1 MRPIQIT
8 LQAFGS
14 YADLTV
20 IDFTKTTENLFL
32 ISGNTGAGKTT
43 IFDALVFAL
52 YGEAS
57 SCQNHKEGLILQ
69 SQFRPQDGKDLKE
82 TFVSLTFEENRQH
95 YTVRRVPRQERA
107 KKRGK
112 GVTLINASVTLTL
125 PDGSIYPLKETDA
138 KLRELIGLTKEQ
150 FMQIAMIAQ
159 GEFMELLRAKSDDK
173 KKIFRKLFHT
183 ELYDEI
189 VREVDR
195 RRADCNQNI
204 ADMKMQFQT
213 VISRLCLPPD
223 REETG
228 DLQEWKQEIED
239 GLFLHSEE
247 FLSALQAWNLSLEQ
261 EVQTLTQNQAKA
273 QQDRDLCRDAVQA
286 AARLSDLFSHLEENE
301 KERALLKQEE
311 EQRLEAGLPPFE
323 EEERQA
329 NVQWEQEAENY
340 HRLRERVEKALA
352 LFQQK
357 EDAQKKCSLLE
368 QKQKAACLTLS
379 NIQEEKNSLQGR
391 EEKTSSELQLLE
403 RASIDL
409 AEFQKQLQRSREL
422 SLQEQNLQLE
432 KKNLLQA
439 ESALKEAQETYR
451 RITLSYQQARQTS
464 EQLRSLFLDAQAGL
478 LAASLRDGSPCP
490 VCGSKTHPHPFTL
503 SAQTPLPTESE
514 LKSAEKKTEDLRS
527 KQEEASAA
535 AEAAA
540 ATKNE
545 RQKTFFSS
553 VQQLFLKA
561 NTFCRELGV
570 SFVTAPGQA
579 ETVPGIAS
587 GPAQETSG
595 ESTKM
600 TAITSA
606 QMETPDSAQVEI
618 LDLAQMSEMENA
630 IGMLLSASAKT
641 VHERNEQLKERA
653 KRAEELTSLLHL
665 LREEGKQ
672 KDLLLEEARSKAAE
686 AEKALSAANSERL
699 LLHASSDFESR
710 SAAEAYLQ
718 QAGEKEQAAR
728 SRFENAQAGAKR
740 HADALLATKT
750 KKQTLLKEIGDRKR
764 PQTEALQQ
772 ALCAA
777 EEKLTILTERL
788 QKQSHE
794 LQENRYALQELS
806 SSSEARHH
814 IFSEYERLDRLY
826 KQMSG
831 NISGSRMD
839 LETYVQRLYL
849 SKILSSANKRFQE
862 MSGGQYTFRMIRIAS
877 AGEGRNKGLDLMV
890 YSSVTGKE
898 REIRTLSGGESFM
911 AALSLAL
918 GMADQIQ
925 NTSSAVHLDMM
936 FIDEGFGSLD
946 DLARSKSIRV
956 LKEMADSHRLIG
968 IISHV
973 TELKQEIG
981 NQLLI
986 TKDEHG
992 SHVKWR
998 IN

>member
-1 MRPIQIT
+1 MRPLQIT

-69 SQFRPQDGKDLKE
+69 SQFRPLDGKDLKE

-112 GVTLINASVTLTL
+112 GVTVINASVTLTL

-204 ADMKMQFQT
+204 ADMKTQFQT

-247 FLSALQAWNLSLEQ
+247 FLSALQTWNLSLEQ

-311 EQRLEAGLPPFE
+311 EQRLEAGLPTLE

-329 NVQWEQEAENY
+329 KVQWEQEAENY

-357 EDAQKKCSLLE
+357 EDAQKKCFLLE
-368 QKQKAACLTLS
+368 QKQKTACLVLS
-379 NIQEEKNSLQGR
+379 NIQEEKNSLLAR

-503 SAQTPLPTESE
+503 SAQTPPPTEAE
-514 LKSAEKKTEDLRS
+514 LKNAEKKTEDLRS

-535 AEAAA
+535 AEAAT

-561 NTFCRELGV
+561 NTFCRELEV
-570 SFVTAPGQA
+570 SFAA
-579 ETVPGIAS
+579 AS
-587 GPAQETSG
+587 GPAETV
-595 ESTKM
+595 
-600 TAITSA
+600 
-606 QMETPDSAQVEI
+606 QMP
-618 LDLAQMSEMENA
+618 EMENA

-686 AEKALSAANSERL
+686 TEKALSAANSERL

-750 KKQTLLKEIGDRKR
+750 KKQTLLKEIGDKKR

-806 SSSEARHH
+806 SSSEARRH

-862 MSGGQYTFRMIRIAS
+862 MSGGQYAFRMIRIAN

>member
-570 SFVTAPGQA
+570 SFVTAPGP
-579 ETVPGIAS
+579 T
-587 GPAQETSG
+587 
-595 ESTKM
+595 
-600 TAITSA
+600 
-606 QMETPDSAQVEI
+606 
-618 LDLAQMSEMENA
+618 DLAQMSEMENA

-686 AEKALSAANSERL
+686 MEKALSAANSARL

-750 KKQTLLKEIGDRKR
+750 KEQTLLKEIGDRKR

-777 EEKLTILTERL
+777 EEKLTILTECL

-806 SSSEARHH
+806 SSSEARRHT
-814 IFSEYERLDRLY
+814 FSEYERLDRLY

-925 NTSSAVHLDMM
+925 NASSAVHLDMM

>member
-204 ADMKMQFQT
+204 ADMKTQFQT

-311 EQRLEAGLPPFE
+311 EQRLEAGLPTLE

-329 NVQWEQEAENY
+329 KLQWEQEAENY

-561 NTFCRELGV
+561 NTFCRELEV
-570 SFVTAPGQA
+570 SFAA
-579 ETVPGIAS
+579 AS
-587 GPAQETSG
+587 GPAETV
-595 ESTKM
+595 
-600 TAITSA
+600 
-606 QMETPDSAQVEI
+606 QMP
-618 LDLAQMSEMENA
+618 EMENA

-686 AEKALSAANSERL
+686 TEKALSAANSERL

-750 KKQTLLKEIGDRKR
+750 KEQTLLKEIGDKKR

-806 SSSEARHH
+806 SSSEARRHT
-814 IFSEYERLDRLY
+814 FSEYERLDRLY

>member
-1 MRPIQIT
+1 MRPLQIT

-69 SQFRPQDGKDLKE
+69 SQFRPPDGKDLKE

-112 GVTLINASVTLTL
+112 GVTVINASVTLTL

-204 ADMKMQFQT
+204 ADMKTQFQT
-213 VISRLCLPPD
+213 VISRLFLPPD
-223 REETG
+223 REEIG

-273 QQDRDLCRDAVQA
+273 QQERDACRDAVQA

-329 NVQWEQEAENY
+329 NIQWEQEAENY

-379 NIQEEKNSLQGR
+379 NIQEEKNSLLAQ

-403 RASIDL
+403 RASVDL

-422 SLQEQNLQLE
+422 SLQEKNLQLE

-503 SAQTPLPTESE
+503 SAQTPLPTEAE
-514 LKSAEKKTEDLRS
+514 LKSAEKKTEELRS

-535 AEAAA
+535 AEAAT

-570 SFVTAPGQA
+570 SLAAASGQA
-579 ETVPGIAS
+579 
-587 GPAQETSG
+587 
-595 ESTKM
+595 
-600 TAITSA
+600 
-606 QMETPDSAQVEI
+606 
-618 LDLAQMSEMENA
+618 DLAQMSEMENA
-630 IGMLLSASAKT
+630 IGMLLSASTKT

-672 KDLLLEEARSKAAE
+672 KDLLLEEARSQAAE

-777 EEKLTILTERL
+777 EEKLTILTECL

-806 SSSEARHH
+806 SSSEARRH

-862 MSGGQYTFRMIRIAS
+862 MSGGQYAFRMIRIAS

>member
-1 MRPIQIT
+1 MRPLQIT

-213 VISRLCLPPD
+213 VISRLFLPPD
-223 REETG
+223 REEIG

-311 EQRLEAGLPPFE
+311 EQRLEAGLPTLE

-329 NVQWEQEAENY
+329 KVQWEQEAENY

-357 EDAQKKCSLLE
+357 EDAQKKCFLLE
-368 QKQKAACLTLS
+368 QKQKAACLALS

-503 SAQTPLPTESE
+503 SAQTPLPKEAE
-514 LKSAEKKTEDLRS
+514 LKSAEKKTEDLRR

-553 VQQLFLKA
+553 IQQLFLKA

-570 SFVTAPGQA
+570 SFVAAPGQA
-579 ETVPGIAS
+579 ETA
-587 GPAQETSG
+587 
-595 ESTKM
+595 
-600 TAITSA
+600 
-606 QMETPDSAQVEI
+606 
-618 LDLAQMSEMENA
+618 EMENA
-630 IGMLLSASAKT
+630 IGMLLSASTKT

-686 AEKALSAANSERL
+686 TEKALSAANSERL
-699 LLHASSDFESR
+699 LLHASSDFKSR

-740 HADALLATKT
+740 HADALLATRT
-750 KKQTLLKEIGDRKR
+750 KKQTLLKEIGERKK

-777 EEKLTILTERL
+777 EEKLTILTECL

-806 SSSEARHH
+806 SSSEARRH
-814 IFSEYERLDRLY
+814 IFSEYERLDQLY

>member
-1 MRPIQIT
+1 MRPLQIT

-69 SQFRPQDGKDLKE
+69 SQFRPPDGKDLKE

-204 ADMKMQFQT
+204 ADMKTQFQT

-311 EQRLEAGLPPFE
+311 EQRLEAGLPTLE

-329 NVQWEQEAENY
+329 KVQWEQEAENY

-570 SFVTAPGQA
+570 SFAAASGQA
-579 ETVPGIAS
+579 ETV
-587 GPAQETSG
+587 
-595 ESTKM
+595 
-600 TAITSA
+600 
-606 QMETPDSAQVEI
+606 
-618 LDLAQMSEMENA
+618 QMSEMENA
-630 IGMLLSASAKT
+630 IGMLLSASTKT

-750 KKQTLLKEIGDRKR
+750 KEQTLLKEIGDRKR

-777 EEKLTILTERL
+777 EEKLTILTEYL

-806 SSSEARHH
+806 SGSEARRH

>member
-1 MRPIQIT
+1 MRPLQIT

-69 SQFRPQDGKDLKE
+69 SQFRPLDGKDLKE

-204 ADMKMQFQT
+204 ADMKTQFQT

-311 EQRLEAGLPPFE
+311 EQRLEAGLPTLE

-329 NVQWEQEAENY
+329 KLQWEQEAENY

-503 SAQTPLPTESE
+503 SAQTPPPTEAE
-514 LKSAEKKTEDLRS
+514 LKNAEKKTEDLRS

-535 AEAAA
+535 AEAAT

-561 NTFCRELGV
+561 NTFCRELEV
-570 SFVTAPGQA
+570 SFAA
-579 ETVPGIAS
+579 AS
-587 GPAQETSG
+587 GPAETV
-595 ESTKM
+595 
-600 TAITSA
+600 
-606 QMETPDSAQVEI
+606 QMP
-618 LDLAQMSEMENA
+618 EMENA

-686 AEKALSAANSERL
+686 TEKALSAANSERL

-750 KKQTLLKEIGDRKR
+750 KKQTLLKEIGDKKR

-806 SSSEARHH
+806 SSSEARRH

-862 MSGGQYTFRMIRIAS
+862 MSGGQYAFRMIRIAN

>member
-1 MRPIQIT
+1 MRPLQIT

-69 SQFRPQDGKDLKE
+69 SQFRPLDGKDLKE

-561 NTFCRELGV
+561 NTFCRELEV
-570 SFVTAPGQA
+570 SFAA
-579 ETVPGIAS
+579 AS
-587 GPAQETSG
+587 GPAETV
-595 ESTKM
+595 
-600 TAITSA
+600 
-606 QMETPDSAQVEI
+606 QMP
-618 LDLAQMSEMENA
+618 EMENA

-806 SSSEARHH
+806 SSSEARRH

-862 MSGGQYTFRMIRIAS
+862 MSGGQYACRMIRIAN

-986 TKDEHG
+986 TMDEHG

>member
-379 NIQEEKNSLQGR
+379 SIQEEKNSLQGR

-503 SAQTPLPTESE
+503 SAQTPLPTEAE

-570 SFVTAPGQA
+570 SFVTAPGP
-579 ETVPGIAS
+579 T
-587 GPAQETSG
+587 
-595 ESTKM
+595 
-600 TAITSA
+600 
-606 QMETPDSAQVEI
+606 
-618 LDLAQMSEMENA
+618 DLAQMSEMENA

-686 AEKALSAANSERL
+686 MEKALSAANSERL

-750 KKQTLLKEIGDRKR
+750 KEQTLLKEIGDRKR

-777 EEKLTILTERL
+777 EEKLTILTECL

-806 SSSEARHH
+806 SSSEARRHT
-814 IFSEYERLDRLY
+814 FSEYERLDRLY

>member
-1 MRPIQIT
+1 MRPLQIT

-69 SQFRPQDGKDLKE
+69 SQFRPLDGKDLKE

-204 ADMKMQFQT
+204 ADMKTQFQT

-301 KERALLKQEE
+301 KERALLQQEE
-311 EQRLEAGLPPFE
+311 EQRLEAGLPTLE

-329 NVQWEQEAENY
+329 KVQWEQEAENY
-340 HRLRERVEKALA
+340 HRLRERVAKALA

-514 LKSAEKKTEDLRS
+514 LKNAEKKTEDLRS

-570 SFVTAPGQA
+570 SFVAAPGQA
-579 ETVPGIAS
+579 
-587 GPAQETSG
+587 
-595 ESTKM
+595 
-600 TAITSA
+600 
-606 QMETPDSAQVEI
+606 
-618 LDLAQMSEMENA
+618 DLAQMSEMENA

-750 KKQTLLKEIGDRKR
+750 KKQTLLKEIGERKK

-777 EEKLTILTERL
+777 EEKLTILTECL

-806 SSSEARHH
+806 SSSEARRH

-862 MSGGQYTFRMIRIAS
+862 MSGGQYTFRMIRIAN

>member
-1 MRPIQIT
+1 MRPLQIT

-69 SQFRPQDGKDLKE
+69 SQFRPLDGKDLKE

-204 ADMKMQFQT
+204 ADMKTQFQT

-223 REETG
+223 REEIG

-273 QQDRDLCRDAVQA
+273 QQDRDSCRDAVQA

-311 EQRLEAGLPPFE
+311 EQRLEAGLPTLE

-329 NVQWEQEAENY
+329 KLQWEQEAENY

-379 NIQEEKNSLQGR
+379 NIQEEKNSLLAQ

-561 NTFCRELGV
+561 NTFCRELEV
-570 SFVTAPGQA
+570 SFAA
-579 ETVPGIAS
+579 AS
-587 GPAQETSG
+587 GPAETV
-595 ESTKM
+595 
-600 TAITSA
+600 
-606 QMETPDSAQVEI
+606 QMP
-618 LDLAQMSEMENA
+618 EMENA

-672 KDLLLEEARSKAAE
+672 KDLLLEEARTKAAE
-686 AEKALSAANSERL
+686 TEKALSAANSERL

-750 KKQTLLKEIGDRKR
+750 KKQTLLKEIGDKKR

-806 SSSEARHH
+806 SSSEARRH

-862 MSGGQYTFRMIRIAS
+862 MSGGQYAFRMIRIAN

>member
-1 MRPIQIT
+1 MRPLQIT

-69 SQFRPQDGKDLKE
+69 SQFRPPDGKDLKE

-112 GVTLINASVTLTL
+112 GVTVINASVTLTL

-261 EVQTLTQNQAKA
+261 EVQTLTQNQAKT

-570 SFVTAPGQA
+570 SFVTAPGP
-579 ETVPGIAS
+579 T
-587 GPAQETSG
+587 
-595 ESTKM
+595 
-600 TAITSA
+600 
-606 QMETPDSAQVEI
+606 
-618 LDLAQMSEMENA
+618 DLAQMSEMENA

-686 AEKALSAANSERL
+686 MEKALSAANSERL

-750 KKQTLLKEIGDRKR
+750 KEQTLLKEIGDRKR

-777 EEKLTILTERL
+777 EEKLTILTECL

-806 SSSEARHH
+806 SSSEARRHT
-814 IFSEYERLDRLY
+814 FSEYERLDRLY

-925 NTSSAVHLDMM
+925 NASSAVHLDMM

>member
-1 MRPIQIT
+1 MRPLQIT

-69 SQFRPQDGKDLKE
+69 SQFRPPDGKDLKE

-213 VISRLCLPPD
+213 VISRLCLPHD

-247 FLSALQAWNLSLEQ
+247 FLSALQTWNLSLEQ
-261 EVQTLTQNQAKA
+261 EVQTLTQNQAKV

-323 EEERQA
+323 EEEKQA
-329 NVQWEQEAENY
+329 KVQWEQEAENY

-368 QKQKAACLTLS
+368 QKQKAACLSLS

-570 SFVTAPGQA
+570 SFVTAPGP
-579 ETVPGIAS
+579 T
-587 GPAQETSG
+587 
-595 ESTKM
+595 
-600 TAITSA
+600 
-606 QMETPDSAQVEI
+606 
-618 LDLAQMSEMENA
+618 DLAQMSEMENA

-686 AEKALSAANSERL
+686 TEKALSAANSERL

-750 KKQTLLKEIGDRKR
+750 KEQTLLKEIGDRKR

-806 SSSEARHH
+806 SSSEARRH

>member
-1 MRPIQIT
+1 MRPLQIT

-213 VISRLCLPPD
+213 VISRLCLPHD

-247 FLSALQAWNLSLEQ
+247 FLSALQTWNLSLEQ
-261 EVQTLTQNQAKA
+261 EVQTLTQNQAKV

-311 EQRLEAGLPPFE
+311 EQRLEAGLPTLE

-570 SFVTAPGQA
+570 SFVTAPGP
-579 ETVPGIAS
+579 T
-587 GPAQETSG
+587 
-595 ESTKM
+595 
-600 TAITSA
+600 
-606 QMETPDSAQVEI
+606 
-618 LDLAQMSEMENA
+618 DLAQMSEMENA

-686 AEKALSAANSERL
+686 MEKALSAANSERL

-750 KKQTLLKEIGDRKR
+750 KEQTLLKEIGDRKR

-806 SSSEARHH
+806 SSSEARRH

>member
-1 MRPIQIT
+1 MRPLQIT

-52 YGEAS
+52 YGETS

-204 ADMKMQFQT
+204 SDMKTQFQT

-329 NVQWEQEAENY
+329 NIQWEQEAENY

-379 NIQEEKNSLQGR
+379 NIQEGKNSLQGR

-432 KKNLLQA
+432 KKNLLRA

-535 AEAAA
+535 AEAAT

-570 SFVTAPGQA
+570 SFEAAPGQA
-579 ETVPGIAS
+579 ETV
-587 GPAQETSG
+587 
-595 ESTKM
+595 
-600 TAITSA
+600 
-606 QMETPDSAQVEI
+606 
-618 LDLAQMSEMENA
+618 QMSEMENA

-672 KDLLLEEARSKAAE
+672 KDLLLEEARTKAAE
-686 AEKALSAANSERL
+686 TEKALSAANSERL

-740 HADALLATKT
+740 HANALLATKT
-750 KKQTLLKEIGDRKR
+750 KKQTLLKEIGKRKK

-777 EEKLTILTERL
+777 EEKLTILTECL

-806 SSSEARHH
+806 SGSEARRHT
-814 IFSEYERLDRLY
+814 FSEYERLDRLY

-862 MSGGQYTFRMIRIAS
+862 MSGGQYAFRMIRIAS

-956 LKEMADSHRLIG
+956 LKEMADSPRLIG

>member
-1 MRPIQIT
+1 MRPLQIT

-69 SQFRPQDGKDLKE
+69 SQFRPPDGKDLKE

-112 GVTLINASVTLTL
+112 GVTVINASVTLTL

-204 ADMKMQFQT
+204 ADMKTQFQT

-273 QQDRDLCRDAVQA
+273 QQDRDSCRDAVQA

-311 EQRLEAGLPPFE
+311 EQRLEAGLPTLE

-329 NVQWEQEAENY
+329 KVQWEQEAENY

-368 QKQKAACLTLS
+368 QKKKAACLTLS
-379 NIQEEKNSLQGR
+379 NIQEEKNSLQAR

-439 ESALKEAQETYR
+439 ESARKEAQETYR

-503 SAQTPLPTESE
+503 SAQTPLPTEAE

-535 AEAAA
+535 AEAAT

-570 SFVTAPGQA
+570 SFEAAPGQA
-579 ETVPGIAS
+579 ETV
-587 GPAQETSG
+587 
-595 ESTKM
+595 
-600 TAITSA
+600 
-606 QMETPDSAQVEI
+606 
-618 LDLAQMSEMENA
+618 QMSEMENA

-672 KDLLLEEARSKAAE
+672 KDLLLEEARTKAAE
-686 AEKALSAANSERL
+686 TEKALSAANSERL

-740 HADALLATKT
+740 HANALLATKT
-750 KKQTLLKEIGDRKR
+750 KKQTLLKEIGKRKK

-777 EEKLTILTERL
+777 EEKLTILTECL

-806 SSSEARHH
+806 SGSEARRHT
-814 IFSEYERLDRLY
+814 FSEYERLDRLY

-862 MSGGQYTFRMIRIAS
+862 MSGGQYAFRMIRIAS

>member
-1 MRPIQIT
+1 MRPLQIT

-69 SQFRPQDGKDLKE
+69 SQFRPLDGKDLKE

-204 ADMKMQFQT
+204 ADMKTQFQT

-273 QQDRDLCRDAVQA
+273 QQDRDSCRDAVQA

-311 EQRLEAGLPPFE
+311 EQRLEAGLPTLE

-329 NVQWEQEAENY
+329 KVQWEQEAENY

-368 QKQKAACLTLS
+368 QKQKAACLNLS

-439 ESALKEAQETYR
+439 ESALKEAQETYL

-561 NTFCRELGV
+561 DEFCRELGV
-570 SFVTAPGQA
+570 SFEATLVQA
-579 ETVPGIAS
+579 ET
-587 GPAQETSG
+587 
-595 ESTKM
+595 
-600 TAITSA
+600 
-606 QMETPDSAQVEI
+606 
-618 LDLAQMSEMENA
+618 AQMSEMENA

-672 KDLLLEEARSKAAE
+672 KGLLLEEARSKAAE
-686 AEKALSAANSERL
+686 TEKALSAANSERL

-710 SAAEAYLQ
+710 PAAEAYLQ

-750 KKQTLLKEIGDRKR
+750 KKQTLLQEIGDRKK

-777 EEKLTILTERL
+777 EEKLTILTECL

-806 SSSEARHH
+806 SSSEARRHT
-814 IFSEYERLDRLY
+814 FSEYERLDRLY

-925 NTSSAVHLDMM
+925 NASSAVHLDMM

-986 TKDEHG
+986 AKDEHG

>member
-69 SQFRPQDGKDLKE
+69 SQFRPPDGKDLKE

-112 GVTLINASVTLTL
+112 GVTVINASVTLTL
-125 PDGSIYPLKETDA
+125 PDGSVYPLKETDA

-204 ADMKMQFQT
+204 ADMKTQFQT

-273 QQDRDLCRDAVQA
+273 QQDRDSCRDAVQA

-311 EQRLEAGLPPFE
+311 EQRLEAGLPTLE

-329 NVQWEQEAENY
+329 KVQWEQEAENY

-368 QKQKAACLTLS
+368 QKQKAACLNLS

-439 ESALKEAQETYR
+439 ESALKEAQETYL

-561 NTFCRELGV
+561 DEFCRELGV
-570 SFVTAPGQA
+570 SFEATLVQA
-579 ETVPGIAS
+579 ET
-587 GPAQETSG
+587 
-595 ESTKM
+595 
-600 TAITSA
+600 
-606 QMETPDSAQVEI
+606 
-618 LDLAQMSEMENA
+618 AQMSEMENA

-672 KDLLLEEARSKAAE
+672 KGLLLEEARSKAAE
-686 AEKALSAANSERL
+686 TEKALSAANSERL

-710 SAAEAYLQ
+710 PAAEAYLQ

-750 KKQTLLKEIGDRKR
+750 KKQTLLQEIGDRKK

-777 EEKLTILTERL
+777 EEKLTILTECL
-788 QKQSHE
+788 QKQSQE

-806 SSSEARHH
+806 SGSEARRH

-862 MSGGQYTFRMIRIAS
+862 MSGGQYAFRMIRIAS

-925 NTSSAVHLDMM
+925 NASSAVHLDMM

>member
-204 ADMKMQFQT
+204 ADMKTQFQT

-311 EQRLEAGLPPFE
+311 EQRLEAGLPTLE

-329 NVQWEQEAENY
+329 KLQWEQEAENY

-561 NTFCRELGV
+561 NTFCRELEV
-570 SFVTAPGQA
+570 SFAA
-579 ETVPGIAS
+579 AS
-587 GPAQETSG
+587 GPAETV
-595 ESTKM
+595 
-600 TAITSA
+600 
-606 QMETPDSAQVEI
+606 QMP
-618 LDLAQMSEMENA
+618 EMENA

-686 AEKALSAANSERL
+686 TEKALSAANSERL

-750 KKQTLLKEIGDRKR
+750 KKQTLLKEIGDKKR

-806 SSSEARHH
+806 SSSEARRH

-862 MSGGQYTFRMIRIAS
+862 MSGGQYAFRMIRIAN

>member
-503 SAQTPLPTESE
+503 SAQTPLPKEEE
-514 LKSAEKKTEDLRS
+514 LKSVEKKTEDLRR

-535 AEAAA
+535 AEAAT

-570 SFVTAPGQA
+570 SFVAAPSQA

-595 ESTKM
+595 EPAKM

-606 QMETPDSAQVEI
+606 QMEI

-630 IGMLLSASAKT
+630 IGMLLSASTKT

-686 AEKALSAANSERL
+686 TEKALSAANSERL

-750 KKQTLLKEIGDRKR
+750 KEQTLLKEIGDRKR

-777 EEKLTILTERL
+777 EEKLTILTECL

-806 SSSEARHH
+806 SSSEARRH

-862 MSGGQYTFRMIRIAS
+862 MSGGQYAFRMIRIAS

-946 DLARSKSIRV
+946 DLARSKSICV

>member
-1 MRPIQIT
+1 MRPLQIT

-57 SCQNHKEGLILQ
+57 SCQNHKEGVILQ
-69 SQFRPQDGKDLKE
+69 SQYQPLDGSVRGE
-82 TFVSLTFEENRQH
+82 TFVSFTFEESGQH

-112 GVTLINASVTLTL
+112 GVTVINASVTLTL
-125 PDGSIYPLKETDA
+125 PDGSIYPVRETDA

-189 VREVDR
+189 VHEVDR
-195 RRADCNQNI
+195 RRADCSQNI
-204 ADMKMQFQT
+204 ADMKTHCQT
-213 VISRLCLPPD
+213 VISRLSLPPD
-223 REETG
+223 REEVQ
-228 DLQEWKQEIED
+228 DLQEWKQQIEG
-239 GLFLHSEE
+239 GLLLHLEE
-247 FLSALQAWNLSLEQ
+247 FLPALRKWNLSLEQ
-261 EVQTLTQNQAKA
+261 EVQTLARDKATA
-273 QQDRDLCRDAVQA
+273 QQDRDSCRDAVNA
-286 AARLSDLFSHLEENE
+286 AAQLSALFSHLEANE

-311 EQRLEAGLPPFE
+311 EQRVTAGLPTFA
-323 EEERQA
+323 EEERLA
-329 NVQWEQEAENY
+329 SSRLEKEVENY

-357 EDAQKKCSLLE
+357 EEAQKKCALLE
-368 QKQKAACLTLS
+368 QQQKAACLALRRMQEERQS
-379 NIQEEKNSLQGR
+379 LQEQEEKTAG
-391 EEKTSSELQLLE
+391 ELLLLE
-403 RASIDL
+403 HAQVEY

-422 SLQEQNLQLE
+422 STQEQELQQE
-432 KKNLLQA
+432 KDSLLRA
-439 ESALKEAQETYR
+439 EAAVKEAQETYR
-451 RITLSYQQARQTS
+451 RITLSYQKAREAS
-464 EQLRSLFLDAQAGL
+464 EQIRTLFLDAQAGL

-503 SAQTPLPTESE
+503 SAQIHLPTEVE
-514 LKSAEKKTEDLRS
+514 LKKAEKQTEELR
-527 KQEEASAA
+527 KRQEDASAA

-545 RQKTFFSS
+545 RKKAFFSS
-553 VQQLFLKA
+553 TERLYLKA
-561 NTFCRELGV
+561 EAFYRELQTV
-570 SFVTAPGQA
+570 SPPAPDLEKATALETTETPAPGRAGVFTQ
-579 ETVPGIAS
+579 IAADERDE
-587 GPAQETSG
+587 G
-595 ESTKM
+595 
-600 TAITSA
+600 
-606 QMETPDSAQVEI
+606 D
-618 LDLAQMSEMENA
+618 ENA
-630 IGMLLSASAKT
+630 RLETRISSLLSASRQAVT
-641 VHERNEQLKERA
+641 ERVTRLKERA
-653 KRAEELTSLLHL
+653 RRAEALASSLKL

-672 KDLLLEEARSKAAE
+672 KDLLLEKAKEEVAK
-686 AEKALSAANSERL
+686 AEKALSAAISERAL
-699 LLHASSDFESR
+699 LSSSADYESK
-710 SAAEAYLQ
+710 SAAEADLR

-728 SRFENAQAGAKR
+728 SHFESAQTRAKR
-740 HADALLATKT
+740 HTDALLTT
-750 KKQTLLKEIGDRKR
+750 ETRRQTLRKEIGDRKK

-772 ALCAA
+772 ALGAA
-777 EEKLTILTERL
+777 EEKLTLLTEYL

-806 SSSEARHH
+806 ARSEERRSILA
-814 IFSEYERLDRLY
+814 EYERLDLLY

-862 MSGGQYTFRMIRIAS
+862 MSGGQYVFRMIRIAS
-877 AGEGRNKGLDLMV
+877 AGEGRNRGLDLMV

-918 GMADQIQ
+918 GMADQIERA
-925 NTSSAVHLDMM
+925 SSAVHLDMM

-986 TKDEHG
+986 TKDAHG

>member
-1 MRPIQIT
+1 MRPLQIT

-69 SQFRPQDGKDLKE
+69 SQFRPPDGKDLKE

-204 ADMKMQFQT
+204 ADMKTQFQT

-311 EQRLEAGLPPFE
+311 EQRLEAGLPTLE

-329 NVQWEQEAENY
+329 KVQWEQEAENY

-432 KKNLLQA
+432 KRNLLQA

-570 SFVTAPGQA
+570 SFVTAPGP
-579 ETVPGIAS
+579 T
-587 GPAQETSG
+587 
-595 ESTKM
+595 
-600 TAITSA
+600 
-606 QMETPDSAQVEI
+606 
-618 LDLAQMSEMENA
+618 DLAQMSEMENA
-630 IGMLLSASAKT
+630 IGMLLSASTKT

-686 AEKALSAANSERL
+686 TEKALSAANSERL

-750 KKQTLLKEIGDRKR
+750 KEQTLLKEIGDRKR

-777 EEKLTILTERL
+777 EEKLTILTECL

-806 SSSEARHH
+806 SGSEARRHT
-814 IFSEYERLDRLY
+814 FSEYERLDRLY

-925 NTSSAVHLDMM
+925 NASSAVHLDMM

>member
-1 MRPIQIT
+1 MRPLQIT

-69 SQFRPQDGKDLKE
+69 SQFRPPDGKDLKE

-204 ADMKMQFQT
+204 ADMKTQFQT

-311 EQRLEAGLPPFE
+311 EQRLEAGLPTLE

-329 NVQWEQEAENY
+329 KVQWEQEAENY

-570 SFVTAPGQA
+570 SFAA
-579 ETVPGIAS
+579 AS
-587 GPAQETSG
+587 GPAETV
-595 ESTKM
+595 
-600 TAITSA
+600 
-606 QMETPDSAQVEI
+606 QMP
-618 LDLAQMSEMENA
+618 EMENA

-686 AEKALSAANSERL
+686 TEKALSAANSERL

-750 KKQTLLKEIGDRKR
+750 KKQTLLKEIGDKKR

-777 EEKLTILTERL
+777 EEKLTILTECL

-806 SSSEARHH
+806 SSSEARRHT
-814 IFSEYERLDRLY
+814 FSEYERLDRLY

-862 MSGGQYTFRMIRIAS
+862 MSGGQYAFRMVRIAS

>member
-1 MRPIQIT
+1 MRPLQIT

-32 ISGNTGAGKTT
+32 IAGNTGAGKTT

-69 SQFRPQDGKDLKE
+69 SQFRPPDGKDLKE

-112 GVTLINASVTLTL
+112 GVTVINASVTLTL

-204 ADMKMQFQT
+204 ADMKTQFQT

-223 REETG
+223 REEIG

-247 FLSALQAWNLSLEQ
+247 FLSALQTWNLSLEQ

-311 EQRLEAGLPPFE
+311 EQRLEAGLPTLE

-329 NVQWEQEAENY
+329 KVQWEQEAENY

-503 SAQTPLPTESE
+503 SAQTPLPTEAE
-514 LKSAEKKTEDLRS
+514 LKSAEEKTEDLRS

-535 AEAAA
+535 AEAAT

-570 SFVTAPGQA
+570 SFVAASGQA

-595 ESTKM
+595 EPAKM

-606 QMETPDSAQVEI
+606 QMEIPDSAQVEI

-750 KKQTLLKEIGDRKR
+750 KEQTLLKEIGDRKR

-777 EEKLTILTERL
+777 EEKLTILTECL

-806 SSSEARHH
+806 SGSEARRH

>member
-1 MRPIQIT
+1 MRPLQIT

-69 SQFRPQDGKDLKE
+69 SQFRPLDGKDLKE

-204 ADMKMQFQT
+204 ADMKTQFQT

-228 DLQEWKQEIED
+228 DLQELKQEIED

-311 EQRLEAGLPPFE
+311 EQRLEAGLPTLE

-329 NVQWEQEAENY
+329 KLQWEQEAENY

-368 QKQKAACLTLS
+368 QKQKAACLSLS

-503 SAQTPLPTESE
+503 SAQTPLPKEAE

-561 NTFCRELGV
+561 NTFCRELEV
-570 SFVTAPGQA
+570 SFAA
-579 ETVPGIAS
+579 AS
-587 GPAQETSG
+587 GPAETV
-595 ESTKM
+595 
-600 TAITSA
+600 
-606 QMETPDSAQVEI
+606 QMP
-618 LDLAQMSEMENA
+618 EMENA
-630 IGMLLSASAKT
+630 IGMLLSASTKT

-750 KKQTLLKEIGDRKR
+750 KKQTLLKEIGDKKR

-806 SSSEARHH
+806 SGSEARRHT
-814 IFSEYERLDRLY
+814 FSEYERLDRLY

-862 MSGGQYTFRMIRIAS
+862 MSGGQYAFRMIRIAN

>member
-357 EDAQKKCSLLE
+357 EDAQKKCFLLE
-368 QKQKAACLTLS
+368 QKQKTACLVLS

-570 SFVTAPGQA
+570 SFVTAPDP
-579 ETVPGIAS
+579 T
-587 GPAQETSG
+587 
-595 ESTKM
+595 
-600 TAITSA
+600 
-606 QMETPDSAQVEI
+606 
-618 LDLAQMSEMENA
+618 DLAQMSEMENA

-686 AEKALSAANSERL
+686 TEKALSAANSERL

-740 HADALLATKT
+740 HADALLATKA

-777 EEKLTILTERL
+777 EEKLTILTECL

-806 SSSEARHH
+806 SSSEARRH

>member
-1 MRPIQIT
+1 MRPLQIT

-69 SQFRPQDGKDLKE
+69 SQFRPLDGKDLKE

-273 QQDRDLCRDAVQA
+273 QQERDACRDAVQA

-329 NVQWEQEAENY
+329 NIQWEQEAENY

-379 NIQEEKNSLQGR
+379 NIQEEKNSLLAQ

-403 RASIDL
+403 RASVDL

-422 SLQEQNLQLE
+422 SLQEKNLQLE

-503 SAQTPLPTESE
+503 SAQTPLPTEAE
-514 LKSAEKKTEDLRS
+514 LKSAEKKTEELRS

-535 AEAAA
+535 AEAAT

-545 RQKTFFSS
+545 RQKAFFSS

-561 NTFCRELGV
+561 NTFCRELEV
-570 SFVTAPGQA
+570 SFAA
-579 ETVPGIAS
+579 AS
-587 GPAQETSG
+587 GPAETV
-595 ESTKM
+595 
-600 TAITSA
+600 
-606 QMETPDSAQVEI
+606 QMP
-618 LDLAQMSEMENA
+618 EMENA

-686 AEKALSAANSERL
+686 TEKALSAANSERL

-750 KKQTLLKEIGDRKR
+750 KKQTLLKEIGDKKR

-806 SSSEARHH
+806 SSSEARRH

-862 MSGGQYTFRMIRIAS
+862 MSGGQYAFRMIRIAN

>member
-570 SFVTAPGQA
+570 SFVTAPGP
-579 ETVPGIAS
+579 T
-587 GPAQETSG
+587 
-595 ESTKM
+595 
-600 TAITSA
+600 
-606 QMETPDSAQVEI
+606 
-618 LDLAQMSEMENA
+618 DLAQMSEMENA

-686 AEKALSAANSERL
+686 MEKALSAANSERL

-750 KKQTLLKEIGDRKR
+750 KKQTLLKEIGDKKR

-777 EEKLTILTERL
+777 EEKLTILTECL

-806 SSSEARHH
+806 SSSEARRHT
-814 IFSEYERLDRLY
+814 FSEYERLDRLY

>member
-69 SQFRPQDGKDLKE
+69 SQFRPLDGKDLKE

-204 ADMKMQFQT
+204 ADMKTQFQT

-247 FLSALQAWNLSLEQ
+247 FLSALQTWNLSLEQ

-273 QQDRDLCRDAVQA
+273 QQDRDSCRDAVQA

-301 KERALLKQEE
+301 KERVLLKQEE
-311 EQRLEAGLPPFE
+311 KQRLEAGLPTLE

-329 NVQWEQEAENY
+329 KVQWEQEAENY

-379 NIQEEKNSLQGR
+379 NIQEEKNSLQAR

-409 AEFQKQLQRSREL
+409 AEFQKQLQRFREL
-422 SLQEQNLQLE
+422 SLQERNLQLE
-432 KKNLLQA
+432 KRNLLQA

-570 SFVTAPGQA
+570 SFVAAPGP
-579 ETVPGIAS
+579 T
-587 GPAQETSG
+587 
-595 ESTKM
+595 
-600 TAITSA
+600 
-606 QMETPDSAQVEI
+606 
-618 LDLAQMSEMENA
+618 DLAQMPEMENA

-665 LREEGKQ
+665 LREERKQ

-686 AEKALSAANSERL
+686 TEKALSAANSERL

-750 KKQTLLKEIGDRKR
+750 KEQTLLKEIGDRKR

-777 EEKLTILTERL
+777 EEKLTILTECL

-806 SSSEARHH
+806 SSSEARRHT
-814 IFSEYERLDRLY
+814 FSEYERLDRLY

-925 NTSSAVHLDMM
+925 NASSAVHLDMM

>member
-1 MRPIQIT
+1 MRPLQIT

-69 SQFRPQDGKDLKE
+69 SQFRPLDGKDLKE

-204 ADMKMQFQT
+204 ADMKTQFQT

-223 REETG
+223 REEIG

-247 FLSALQAWNLSLEQ
+247 FLSALQTWNLSLEQ

-311 EQRLEAGLPPFE
+311 EQRLEAGLPTLE

-329 NVQWEQEAENY
+329 NIQWEQEAENY

-357 EDAQKKCSLLE
+357 EDAQKKCFLLE
-368 QKQKAACLTLS
+368 QKQKAACLALS

-432 KKNLLQA
+432 KRNLLQA

-503 SAQTPLPTESE
+503 SAQTPLPKEAE
-514 LKSAEKKTEDLRS
+514 LKSAEKKTEDLRR

-553 VQQLFLKA
+553 IQQLFLKA

-570 SFVTAPGQA
+570 SFVAAPGQA
-579 ETVPGIAS
+579 ETA
-587 GPAQETSG
+587 
-595 ESTKM
+595 
-600 TAITSA
+600 
-606 QMETPDSAQVEI
+606 
-618 LDLAQMSEMENA
+618 EMENA
-630 IGMLLSASAKT
+630 IGMLLSASTKT

-686 AEKALSAANSERL
+686 TEKALSAANSERL
-699 LLHASSDFESR
+699 LLHASSDFKSR

-777 EEKLTILTERL
+777 EEKLTILTECL
-788 QKQSHE
+788 QKQSQE

-806 SSSEARHH
+806 SSSEARRH

-862 MSGGQYTFRMIRIAS
+862 MSGGQYAFRMIRIAS

>member
-1 MRPIQIT
+1 MRPLQIT

-69 SQFRPQDGKDLKE
+69 SQFRPPDGKDLKE

-112 GVTLINASVTLTL
+112 GVTVINASVTLTL

-247 FLSALQAWNLSLEQ
+247 FLSALQTWNLSLEQ

-273 QQDRDLCRDAVQA
+273 QQDRDSCRDAVQA

-301 KERALLKQEE
+301 KERVLLKQEE
-311 EQRLEAGLPPFE
+311 KQRLEAGLPTLE

-329 NVQWEQEAENY
+329 KVQWEQEAENY

-368 QKQKAACLTLS
+368 QRQKAACLTLS
-379 NIQEEKNSLQGR
+379 NIQEEKNSLLAQ

-403 RASIDL
+403 RASVDL

-422 SLQEQNLQLE
+422 SLQEKNLQLE

-503 SAQTPLPTESE
+503 SAQTPLPTEAE
-514 LKSAEKKTEDLRS
+514 LKSAEKKTEELRGN
-527 KQEEASAA
+527 QEEASAA
-535 AEAAA
+535 AEAAT

-570 SFVTAPGQA
+570 SLAAASGQA
-579 ETVPGIAS
+579 
-587 GPAQETSG
+587 
-595 ESTKM
+595 
-600 TAITSA
+600 
-606 QMETPDSAQVEI
+606 
-618 LDLAQMSEMENA
+618 DLAQMSEMENA
-630 IGMLLSASAKT
+630 IGMLLSASTKT

-672 KDLLLEEARSKAAE
+672 KDLLLEEARSQAAE

-777 EEKLTILTERL
+777 EEKLTILTECL

-806 SSSEARHH
+806 SSSEARRH

-862 MSGGQYTFRMIRIAS
+862 MSGGQYAFRMIRIAN

>member
-1 MRPIQIT
+1 MRPLQIT

-69 SQFRPQDGKDLKE
+69 SQFRPLDGKDLKE

-204 ADMKMQFQT
+204 ADMKTQFQT

-273 QQDRDLCRDAVQA
+273 QQERDACRDAVQA

-311 EQRLEAGLPPFE
+311 EQRLEAGLPTLE

-329 NVQWEQEAENY
+329 NIQWEQEAENY

-368 QKQKAACLTLS
+368 QKKKAACLTLS
-379 NIQEEKNSLQGR
+379 NIQEEKKSLQGR

-570 SFVTAPGQA
+570 SFVAAPG
-579 ETVPGIAS
+579 
-587 GPAQETSG
+587 PA
-595 ESTKM
+595 
-600 TAITSA
+600 
-606 QMETPDSAQVEI
+606 
-618 LDLAQMSEMENA
+618 DLAQMSEMENA

-641 VHERNEQLKERA
+641 VRERNEQLKERA

-686 AEKALSAANSERL
+686 MEKALSAANSERL

-750 KKQTLLKEIGDRKR
+750 KEQTLLKEIGDRKR

-772 ALCAA
+772 ALCAV
-777 EEKLTILTERL
+777 EEKLTILTEYL

-806 SSSEARHH
+806 SGSEARRH

>member
-1 MRPIQIT
+1 MRPLQIT

-69 SQFRPQDGKDLKE
+69 SQFRPLDGKDLKE

-204 ADMKMQFQT
+204 ADMKTQFQT

-311 EQRLEAGLPPFE
+311 EQRLEAGLPTLE

-329 NVQWEQEAENY
+329 KLQWEQEAENY

-561 NTFCRELGV
+561 NTFCRELEV
-570 SFVTAPGQA
+570 SFAA
-579 ETVPGIAS
+579 AS
-587 GPAQETSG
+587 GPAETV
-595 ESTKM
+595 
-600 TAITSA
+600 
-606 QMETPDSAQVEI
+606 QMP
-618 LDLAQMSEMENA
+618 EMENA

-686 AEKALSAANSERL
+686 TEKALSAANSERL

-750 KKQTLLKEIGDRKR
+750 KKQTLLKEIGDKKR

-806 SSSEARHH
+806 SSSEARRH

-862 MSGGQYTFRMIRIAS
+862 MSGGQYAFRMIRIAN

-986 TKDEHG
+986 AKDEHG

>member
-1 MRPIQIT
+1 MRPLQIT

-69 SQFRPQDGKDLKE
+69 SQFRPLDGKDLKE

-273 QQDRDLCRDAVQA
+273 QQERDACRDAVQA

-329 NVQWEQEAENY
+329 NIQWEQEAENY

-379 NIQEEKNSLQGR
+379 NIQEEKNSLLAQ

-403 RASIDL
+403 RASVDL

-422 SLQEQNLQLE
+422 SLQEKNLQLE

-503 SAQTPLPTESE
+503 SAQTPLPTEAE
-514 LKSAEKKTEDLRS
+514 LKSAEKKTEELRS

-535 AEAAA
+535 AEAAT

-570 SFVTAPGQA
+570 SLAAASGQA
-579 ETVPGIAS
+579 
-587 GPAQETSG
+587 
-595 ESTKM
+595 
-600 TAITSA
+600 
-606 QMETPDSAQVEI
+606 
-618 LDLAQMSEMENA
+618 DLAQMSEMENA
-630 IGMLLSASAKT
+630 IGMLLSASTKT

-777 EEKLTILTERL
+777 EEKLTILTECL

-806 SSSEARHH
+806 SSSEARRH

-862 MSGGQYTFRMIRIAS
+862 MSGGQYAFRMIRIAS

>member
-1 MRPIQIT
+1 MRPLQIT

-204 ADMKMQFQT
+204 ADMKTQFQT

-311 EQRLEAGLPPFE
+311 EQRLKAGLPTLE

-329 NVQWEQEAENY
+329 KLQWEQEAENY

-561 NTFCRELGV
+561 NTFCRELEV
-570 SFVTAPGQA
+570 SFAA
-579 ETVPGIAS
+579 AS
-587 GPAQETSG
+587 GPAETV
-595 ESTKM
+595 
-600 TAITSA
+600 
-606 QMETPDSAQVEI
+606 QMP
-618 LDLAQMSEMENA
+618 EMENA

-686 AEKALSAANSERL
+686 TEKALSAANSERL

-750 KKQTLLKEIGDRKR
+750 KKQTLLKEIGDKKR

-806 SSSEARHH
+806 SSSEARRH

-862 MSGGQYTFRMIRIAS
+862 MSGGQYAFRMIRIAN

>member
-1 MRPIQIT
+1 MRPLQIT

-69 SQFRPQDGKDLKE
+69 SQFRPQYGKDFKE

-204 ADMKMQFQT
+204 ADMKTQFQT

-311 EQRLEAGLPPFE
+311 EQRLEAGLPTLE

-329 NVQWEQEAENY
+329 KLQWEQEAENY

-503 SAQTPLPTESE
+503 SAQTPLPTEAE

-535 AEAAA
+535 AEAAT

-570 SFVTAPGQA
+570 SFVAAPGQA
-579 ETVPGIAS
+579 
-587 GPAQETSG
+587 
-595 ESTKM
+595 
-600 TAITSA
+600 
-606 QMETPDSAQVEI
+606 
-618 LDLAQMSEMENA
+618 DLAQMSEMENA

-686 AEKALSAANSERL
+686 TEKALSAANSERL

-777 EEKLTILTERL
+777 EEKLTILTECL

-806 SSSEARHH
+806 SGSEARRH

-862 MSGGQYTFRMIRIAS
+862 MSGGQYAFRMIRIAS

-986 TKDEHG
+986 AKDEHG

>member
-1 MRPIQIT
+1 MRPLQIT

-69 SQFRPQDGKDLKE
+69 SQFRPPDGKDLKE

-112 GVTLINASVTLTL
+112 GVTVINASVTLTL

-204 ADMKMQFQT
+204 ADMKTQFQT
-213 VISRLCLPPD
+213 VISRLFLPPD
-223 REETG
+223 REEIG

-247 FLSALQAWNLSLEQ
+247 FLTALQAWNLSLEQ

-503 SAQTPLPTESE
+503 SAQTPLPTEAE

-553 VQQLFLKA
+553 IQQLFLKA

-570 SFVTAPGQA
+570 SFAAASGQA
-579 ETVPGIAS
+579 
-587 GPAQETSG
+587 
-595 ESTKM
+595 
-600 TAITSA
+600 
-606 QMETPDSAQVEI
+606 DS
-618 LDLAQMSEMENA
+618 AQMSEMENA
-630 IGMLLSASAKT
+630 IGMLLSASTKT

-728 SRFENAQAGAKR
+728 SRFENAQAGAKC
-740 HADALLATKT
+740 HADALLATRT
-750 KKQTLLKEIGDRKR
+750 KKQTLLKEIGERKK

-777 EEKLTILTERL
+777 EEKLTILTECL

-806 SSSEARHH
+806 SGSEARRHT
-814 IFSEYERLDRLY
+814 FSEYERLDRLY

>member
-1 MRPIQIT
+1 MRPLQIT

-69 SQFRPQDGKDLKE
+69 SQFRPQYGKDFKE

-204 ADMKMQFQT
+204 ADMKTQFQT
-213 VISRLCLPPD
+213 VISRLFLPPD

-311 EQRLEAGLPPFE
+311 EQRLEAGLPTLE

-329 NVQWEQEAENY
+329 KLQWEQEAENY

-451 RITLSYQQARQTS
+451 RITLSYPQARQTS

-561 NTFCRELGV
+561 NTFCRELEV
-570 SFVTAPGQA
+570 SFAA
-579 ETVPGIAS
+579 AS
-587 GPAQETSG
+587 GPAETV
-595 ESTKM
+595 
-600 TAITSA
+600 
-606 QMETPDSAQVEI
+606 QMP
-618 LDLAQMSEMENA
+618 EMENA

-686 AEKALSAANSERL
+686 TEKALSAANSERL

-750 KKQTLLKEIGDRKR
+750 KKQTLLKEIGDKKR

-806 SSSEARHH
+806 SSSEARRH

-862 MSGGQYTFRMIRIAS
+862 MSGGQYAFRMIRIAN

>member
-1 MRPIQIT
+1 MRPLQIT

-69 SQFRPQDGKDLKE
+69 SQFRPPDGKDLKE

-112 GVTLINASVTLTL
+112 GVTVINASVTLTL

-570 SFVTAPGQA
+570 SFVTAPGP
-579 ETVPGIAS
+579 T
-587 GPAQETSG
+587 
-595 ESTKM
+595 
-600 TAITSA
+600 
-606 QMETPDSAQVEI
+606 
-618 LDLAQMSEMENA
+618 DLAQMSEMENA

-686 AEKALSAANSERL
+686 MEKALSAANSERL

-750 KKQTLLKEIGDRKR
+750 KEQTLLKEIGDRKR

-777 EEKLTILTERL
+777 EEKLTILTECL

-806 SSSEARHH
+806 SSSEARRHT
-814 IFSEYERLDRLY
+814 FSEYERLDRLY

>member
-1 MRPIQIT
+1 MRPLQIT

-69 SQFRPQDGKDLKE
+69 SQFRPLDGKDLKE

-204 ADMKMQFQT
+204 ADMKTQFQT

-228 DLQEWKQEIED
+228 DLQELKQEIED

-247 FLSALQAWNLSLEQ
+247 FLSALQTWNLSLEQ

-323 EEERQA
+323 EEEKQA
-329 NVQWEQEAENY
+329 KVQWEQEAENY

-368 QKQKAACLTLS
+368 QKQKAACLALS
-379 NIQEEKNSLQGR
+379 NIQEEKNSLLAR
-391 EEKTSSELQLLE
+391 EEKTASELQLLE

-422 SLQEQNLQLE
+422 SLQEKNLQLE

-503 SAQTPLPTESE
+503 SAQTPLPTEAE

-535 AEAAA
+535 AEAAT

-553 VQQLFLKA
+553 VQQLLLKA

-570 SFVTAPGQA
+570 SFAAASGQA
-579 ETVPGIAS
+579 ETA
-587 GPAQETSG
+587 
-595 ESTKM
+595 
-600 TAITSA
+600 
-606 QMETPDSAQVEI
+606 
-618 LDLAQMSEMENA
+618 EMENA
-630 IGMLLSASAKT
+630 IGMLLSASTKT

-686 AEKALSAANSERL
+686 TEKALSAANSERL

-750 KKQTLLKEIGDRKR
+750 KEQTLLKEIGDRKR

-777 EEKLTILTERL
+777 EEKLTILTECL

-806 SSSEARHH
+806 SSSEARRHT
-814 IFSEYERLDRLY
+814 FSEYERLDRLY

-925 NTSSAVHLDMM
+925 NASSAVHLDMM